1 GEARQKI
8 AGSLVLVDPRFEEA
22 LPLVFD
28 FLGVPDP
35 ARPTAL
41 ADPADRQRQL
51 FGIIARLIH
60 SLGERDPNVIVLEDL
75 HWFDEGTERFLENLV
90 DAIAGTKT
98 LVLLNFRPEFL
109 AHWMK
114 KATYPQLPLLP
125 LGAVAMREL
134 LDDLLG
140 RDPSLRGLPE
150 LIEERTGGNPFY
162 MEEVVQS
169 LVEGRSLEGARGAY
183 RLVGS
188 VTELRVPP
196 TIHALLAA

>member
-28 FLGVPDP
+28 FFGVPDP
-35 ARPTAL
+35 ARPTPL

-60 SLGERDPNVIVLEDL
+60 SLGERDSNVILLEDL
-75 HWFDEGTERFLENLV
+75 HWFDDGTERFMETLV
-90 DAIAGTKT
+90 AAAAGTKA
-98 LVLLNFRPEFL
+98 LALLNFRPEFL

-114 KATYPQLPLLP
+114 KTIYHQLPLLP
-125 LGAVAMREL
+125 LGPSAMREL

-140 RDPSLRGLPE
+140 RDPSLRGLAE
-150 LIEERTGGNPFY
+150 LVEERTGGNPFY
-162 MEEVVQS
+162 MEEIVQS
-169 LVEGRSLEGARGAY
+169 LVEGGSLQGARGAY